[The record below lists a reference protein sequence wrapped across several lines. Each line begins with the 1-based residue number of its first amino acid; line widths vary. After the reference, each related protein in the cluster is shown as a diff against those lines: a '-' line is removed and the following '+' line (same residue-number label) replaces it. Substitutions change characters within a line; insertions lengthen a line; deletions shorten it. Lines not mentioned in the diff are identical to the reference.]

1 MFELNEN
8 RDVINPIFENRP
20 QIAKLENRNLS
31 NEEIEY
37 IEDLKQ
43 KILHTKKS
51 KRLFENITIG
61 EFMNNTINFL
71 TNFMEEYSLKY
82 MLITD
87 EYKLNKENKG
97 LINNIRIIIVSFIYY
112 LNDNDNIMY
121 FGVVLI
127 IISFLLYFLNITSN

>member
-8 RDVINPIFENRP
+8 KGVINPILENRP
-20 QIAKLENRNLS
+20 QIAELKNRNLS
-31 NEEIEY
+31 NNEIEY

-43 KILHTKKS
+43 KILHKKKS
-51 KRLFENITIG
+51 KQLFGNITIG
-61 EFMNNTINFL
+61 EFINNTINFL

-82 MLITD
+82 LLITNQ
-87 EYKLNKENKG
+87 YKFKKENKG
-97 LINNIRIIIVSFIYY
+97 MINNIRIIIVSFINY

>member
-1 MFELNEN
+1 M
-8 RDVINPIFENRP
+8 
-20 QIAKLENRNLS
+20 
-31 NEEIEY
+31 
-37 IEDLKQ
+37 
-43 KILHTKKS
+43 
-51 KRLFENITIG
+51 
-61 EFMNNTINFL
+61 

-87 EYKLNKENKG
+87 EYKLKKEDKG
-97 LINNIRIIIVSFIYY
+97 MINTIRIFIVSFIYY